1 MAVRSRVNRDGG
13 TKPRVRRAYFECRYG
28 QLHVYNAMPPG
39 GGFEEA
45 TTLLC
50 LHETPLTGRMF
61 SGVLGLL
68 GADRSVLAPD
78 LPGFGESEAPLSPPA
93 IQDYAA
99 AIGDF
104 IDTMRFRK
112 LDVLGSQIGALVAAE
127 LAISRPTQVRRVIL
141 ASIPALTDAERS
153 EFLRAPW
160 PTAPNEDG
168 SYLMTEWRR
177 AAANATQPMPLE
189 VLARRIAVTLNN
201 GPHASWGMQA
211 AAQYAFKERLRLITQ
226 PLLILRPRDEFWDAT
241 ARIREW
247 LPSAR
252 TVDFPS
258 VGSGWYQAA
267 PEALVDA
274 TSMFLH
280 G

>member
-28 QLHVYNAMPPG
+28 QLHVYNAMPAG

-61 SGVLGLL
+61 A
-68 GADRSVLAPD
+68 GALSLWGGDRSVYAPD
-78 LPGFGESEAPLSPPA
+78 LPGFGESEAPPSPPA

-112 LDVLGSQIGALVAAE
+112 LDVLGSQTGALVAAE
-127 LAISRPTQVRRVIL
+127 LAISRPAQVRRVIL
-141 ASIPALTDAERS
+141 ASIPALTEAERS
-153 EFLRAPW
+153 QFLRAPW
-160 PTAPNEDG
+160 PTSPNEDG

-177 AAANATQPMPLE
+177 AAASAAQRVPLE
-189 VLARRIAVTLNN
+189 VLARRVAAMLNN
-201 GPHASWGMQA
+201 GPQASWGMQA
-211 AAQYAFKERLRLITQ
+211 AAQYPFKERLRLMTQ
-226 PLLILRPRDEFWDAT
+226 PVLVLRPRDEFWDAT
-241 ARIREW
+241 ARAREL

-252 TVDFPS
+252 TVDFPNA
-258 VGSGWYQAA
+258 GPGWYQAA

-274 TSMFLH
+274 TSTFLH

>member
-1 MAVRSRVNRDGG
+1 MAVRSGVNRDGG

-61 SGVLGLL
+61 SGVLPLL

-78 LPGFGESEAPLSPPA
+78 LPGFGQSEAPLSRPA

-104 IDTMRFRK
+104 IDSMRFRK
-112 LDVLGSQIGALVAAE
+112 IDVLGSQTGALVAAE

-141 ASIPALTDAERS
+141 ASIPALADPERS
-153 EFLRAPW
+153 EFLRTPW
-160 PTAPNEDG
+160 PAAPNEDG

-177 AAANATQPMPLE
+177 AAANAIQPVPLE
-189 VLARRIAVTLNN
+189 VLARRVAETLHN
-201 GPHASWGMQA
+201 GPQASWGMQA
-211 AAQYAFKERLRLITQ
+211 AAQYPLKERLRLITQ
-226 PLLILRPRDEFWDAT
+226 PVLVLRPRDEFWDAT
-241 ARIREW
+241 SHVRD
-247 LPSAR
+247 LVPSAR
-252 TVDFPS
+252 TVDFPNA
-258 VGSGWYQAA
+258 GRGWYQIA

-274 TSMFLH
+274 TSAFLH